1 MQILGFLAL
10 RRIRAAAPI
19 LAAALLVSACGGG
32 GGGPSSEP
40 PQAAT
45 PAPPPDCVQ
54 TAEFGCV
61 SPPRYLSERQTIEAG
76 YSGEEDFKNQW
87 GLTAIRA
94 DRAYA
99 QLELLHGAGSQPG
112 SGQTTGLIDSGID
125 TGHPVFAGKRVTE
138 RFLNGATDE
147 TGDELSHGTAV
158 ASVIAGHPSAA
169 FTAAVTAAR
178 GVAWGADI
186 AMFAIPLGTGVP
198 DYNPVSLTGLA
209 RADDRWAPRIDD
221 VTGWSSGGRSLDFV
235 NVSVG
240 IEGIVE
246 QYPTQ
251 QIRTNL
257 ADMIAALAQTGAS
270 EKTVFV
276 WAAGNGHGDPCDA
289 ADFTD
294 NPDLCVNGRVV
305 AKSVDILPGL
315 QARIAEL
322 RGHAIAVVA
331 VAPDSDGDGDYEIA
345 AFSNRCGIAA
355 DWCLAAPGAG
365 VKAAYFGPDPDDD
378 SPGVQGAY
386 TGGGTSF
393 AAPMVTGG
401 LAVMKH
407 YFRSQ
412 LSNTDLVARMMATAD
427 KTGIYA
433 DSSIYGQGLLDL
445 GAATTPVGV
454 ASVALGERV
463 DGLGDNLAQTRFAL
477 GGALGDGLARALAG
491 HEIAA
496 FDTLGAPFWF
506 PLGDLAGA
514 APGPSAAARLRDFT
528 APRQDRETG
537 VLRPRY
543 ASLAGGDR
551 LSLGI
556 MQAPVTDG
564 GHLALA
570 GRALTLGSARD
581 GLSVAA
587 FSTEGL
593 SGQNPA
599 SGATLSWR
607 PDGSPLGLTGGWIA
621 ERETVLGSSAAGA
634 FGRLSGSSA
643 FAGIEGNAR
652 IGSWRLGAGAEIG
665 TVRAAAQGGMLAS
678 ISPLT
683 TSAFAV
689 AAARKLAGGNGL
701 RFSLAQ
707 PLRVEAGR
715 ARLTVP
721 AGRTQDGRVLR
732 RQFAAGL
739 APSGR
744 QIDIAAEWH
753 RSLADG
759 GELRLGAGLTRQ
771 PGHDAAADPE
781 LTLLA
786 GWRYAF

>member
-1 MQILGFLAL
+1 MQILGLLAL

-221 VTGWSSGGRSLDFV
+221 VTGWSSGGRTLDFV

-537 VLRPRY
+537 LLRPRY
-543 ASLAGGDR
+543 RRARRRRPVEPRHHAGAR
-551 LSLGI
+551 RRRRPSR
-556 MQAPVTDG
+556 
-564 GHLALA
+564 A
-570 GRALTLGSARD
+570 GRASAHPRHAERD

-587 FSTEGL
+587 FSSEGSWAEPGIGRHPL
-593 SGQNPA
+593 MAPRRQPARPHRRLDRRARDRAGQQRRRRLRPA
-599 SGATLSWR
+599 VRLFRLRRHRGQR
-607 PDGSPLGLTGGWIA
+607 PDRLLAARRRRRNRHRPGGGA
-621 ERETVLGSSAAGA
+621 RRHARQHLAAHHQ
-634 FGRLSGSSA
+634 RL
-643 FAGIEGNAR
+643 R
-652 IGSWRLGAGAEIG
+652 R
-665 TVRAAAQGGMLAS
+665 R
-678 ISPLT
+678 
-683 TSAFAV
+683 
-689 AAARKLAGGNGL
+689 AARKLAGGDGL

-732 RQFAAGL
+732 RQLAAGL

>member
-1 MQILGFLAL
+1 M

-32 GGGPSSEP
+32 GGGPSSEA

-61 SPPRYLSERQTIEAG
+61 SPPRYRSERQTIEAG

-112 SGQTTGLIDSGID
+112 SGQTAGLIDSGID

-158 ASVIAGHPSAA
+158 ASVIAGHPSAS
-169 FTAAVTAAR
+169 FTGAVTAAR
-178 GVAWGADI
+178 GVASGADI

-209 RADDRWAPRIDD
+209 RADDRWGPRIDRA
-221 VTGWSSGGRSLDFV
+221 VAWSSGGRTLDFV

-246 QYPTQ
+246 QYSTQ

-257 ADMIAALAQTGAS
+257 ANMIAALAQTGAS

-355 DWCLAAPGAG
+355 DWCLAAPGAD
-365 VKAAYFGPDPDDD
+365 VRAAYFGPHPDDD

-386 TGGGTSF
+386 AGGGTSF

-433 DSSIYGQGLLDL
+433 DSSIYGHGLLDL

-463 DGLGDNLAQTRFAL
+463 DGRGDNLSQTRFAL
-477 GGALGDGLARALAG
+477 GGALGDGLAQALAG

-496 FDTLGAPFWF
+496 FDSLGAPFWF
-506 PLGDLAGA
+506 PLGALAGA
-514 APGPSAAARLRDFT
+514 APRPSAAARLRSLT
-528 APRQDRETG
+528 APPGDREPD
-537 VLRPRY
+537 VLRPRT
-543 ASLAGGDR
+543 AALAGGDG

-556 MQAPVTDG
+556 MQAPGAEG

-570 GRALTLGSARD
+570 GQALTLGTAERD

-593 SGQNPA
+593 RGENPA

-607 PDGSPLGLTGGWIA
+607 PDGSPLGLTSGWIA
-621 ERETVLGSSAAGA
+621 ERETVLGSSATGA

-689 AAARKLAGGNGL
+689 EAERRLADGDGV

-707 PLRVEAGR
+707 PLRVEGGR
-715 ARLTVP
+715 ASLTVP
-721 AGRTQDGRVLR
+721 AGRTQDGRVVR
-732 RQFAAGL
+732 RQLAAGL

-744 QIDIAAEWH
+744 QIDLTAEWY
-753 RSLADG
+753 RSLVDG
-759 GELRLGAGLTRQ
+759 AELRIGAGVTRQ